1 MACKDMLCKS
11 ETTRPP
17 QKTRVTDPDQF
28 CQSVYFFEAT
38 TFFVGE
44 STNFFRT
51 SNIQRMTTGDPGNGN
66 GREVELLVRWK
77 GAFQL
82 GMFILGLFC
91 VDVNVVGGNRGKVE
105 RGFSTCDVFWDC
117 FVLM

>member
-1 MACKDMLCKS
+1 M
-11 ETTRPP
+11 
-17 QKTRVTDPDQF
+17 
-28 CQSVYFFEAT
+28 
-38 TFFVGE
+38 GE

-82 GMFILGLFC
+82 GMFLLGLFGV
-91 VDVNVVGGNRGKVE
+91 VDDVSGYLLLA
-105 RGFSTCDVFWDC
+105 GF
-117 FVLM
+117 LLA

>member
-11 ETTRPP
+11 ETTRPL

-28 CQSVYFFEAT
+28 CQSVYFFEVT
-38 TFFVGE
+38 SFVVGE

-77 GAFQL
+77 GDFQL
-82 GMFILGLFC
+82 GVFILGLFC
-91 VDVNVVGGNRGKVE
+91 VDVNVVGGNCGKVE
-105 RGFSTCDVFWDC
+105 RGFSTWDVYFGI
-117 FVLM
+117 VLC

>member
-1 MACKDMLCKS
+1 M
-11 ETTRPP
+11 
-17 QKTRVTDPDQF
+17 
-28 CQSVYFFEAT
+28 
-38 TFFVGE
+38 GE

-91 VDVNVVGGNRGKVE
+91 VDVYDVGGSRGKV
-105 RGFSTCDVFWDC
+105 GTGIFNLGC
-117 FVLM
+117 

>member
-1 MACKDMLCKS
+1 MGK
-11 ETTRPP
+11 
-17 QKTRVTDPDQF
+17 
-28 CQSVYFFEAT
+28 
-38 TFFVGE
+38 

-51 SNIQRMTTGDPGNGN
+51 LNIQRMTTGDPGNGN

-82 GMFILGLFC
+82 GVFILGLFC

-105 RGFSTCDVFWDC
+105 RGFSTWDVYC
-117 FVLM
+117 GIVLC

>member
-1 MACKDMLCKS
+1 MACKDMLCES
-11 ETTRPP
+11 ETTRPL
-17 QKTRVTDPDQF
+17 QKTQVTDPDQF

-44 STNFFRT
+44 STNFFRY
-51 SNIQRMTTGDPGNGN
+51 SNIQRMTTGDPGNAN

-82 GMFILGLFC
+82 GMFLLGLFG
-91 VDVNVVGGNRGKVE
+91 VGDDVSGYLLLA
-105 RGFSTCDVFWDC
+105 GF
-117 FVLM
+117 LLA